1 MVDRANRVLWTAL
14 AVLLLGSGVAGLLA
28 SLGTWGRRIAE
39 APLLPAGA
47 VQTISPWNRFV
58 VLAAVLVAGLL
69 LAWLGWWL
77 VRLQLRRGGGR
88 SELPDLVLPAAR
100 GESGRNRPE
109 RPDRTPSYED
119 GAARGDIPGQAEL
132 TLVRGPAIAK
142 AVERDL
148 SRLPGVRKALVGLYG
163 HRDDVELRTQLDI
176 VNDIPVEQ
184 VRGNVRRSID
194 RFVRTTGIQPRELDV
209 TLRIVSR
216 EPAPRV
222 R

>member
-1 MVDRANRVLWTAL
+1 MVDRANRILWTAL
-14 AVLLLGSGVAGLLA
+14 AALLLGGGVVGLLA

-39 APLLPAGA
+39 APLLPTGA
-47 VQTISPWNRFV
+47 VQAASMWNPFAVR
-58 VLAAVLVAGLL
+58 AAVLVAGLL
-69 LAWLGWWL
+69 LAWLGWRL
-77 VRLQLRRGGGR
+77 VSLQLRRGGGR
-88 SELPDLVLPAAR
+88 SELSDLVLPAAR
-100 GESGRNRPE
+100 GESGRDRPE
-109 RPDRTPSYED
+109 TPDWTSSYE
-119 GAARGDIPGQAEL
+119 GAAARGGTPGQAGR

-176 VNDIPVEQ
+176 VDDIPVEQ
-184 VRGNVRRSID
+184 VRGGVQRSID
-194 RFVRTTGIQPRELDV
+194 RFAGTTGMRPRELDV